1 MIKNIG
7 ALKVKSTAPGRIKGI
22 LWIFI
27 IAAVLFI
34 TTIFSSLLGPV
45 KISPLTVFN
54 IFVSQIPIIG
64 VVFHFSIPET
74 SYVIVV
80 YLREPEIIGAII
92 VGASLGTGGAVVQS
106 VFRNPITEPYI
117 IGISSGA
124 ALGAVSAIVFSL
136 SLFGL
141 FSVQIMAFIF
151 ALIVVLAVY
160 LFSFHGSRTPPTYLL
175 LTGISISLFISSIVG
190 LLIYTNIKL
199 ENAAF
204 FWLLGSLQGISW
216 SELIPVSVVVIAS
229 VAVIWSMS
237 GQLNAFQ
244 LGEAYAHSV
253 GINVERTKA
262 LLMGIV
268 ALSVSAAVSISG
280 LIGFVGLIIPHICR
294 LLFGGSNRIVIP
306 TSALLGALFLLL
318 ADDAARTAINGEV
331 IPVGIVTGMI
341 GIPFFLY
348 LLRRMASGSYEN

>member
-1 MIKNIG
+1 MTGSSSGSLNRM
-7 ALKVKSTAPGRIKGI
+7 ARFRWLKDG
-22 LWIFI
+22 LWITV
-27 IAAVLFI
+27 IAILLVV
-34 TTIFSSLLGPV
+34 TTVFSTLLGPV
-45 KISPLTVFN
+45 RISAWTVFN
-54 IFVSQIPIIG
+54 VFVTQIPFIG
-64 VVFHFSIPET
+64 GFFHLNIPET

-80 YLREPEIIGAII
+80 FLREPEIIGAIV

-124 ALGAVSAIVFSL
+124 ALGAVSAIVFSITI
-136 SLFGL
+136 FGL
-141 FSVQIMAFIF
+141 FSVQAMAFAL
-151 ALIVVLAVY
+151 ALIVVMAVY
-160 LFSFHGSRTPPTYLL
+160 LFSFHGSKTPPTYLL

-190 LLIYTNIKL
+190 LLIYTNVKL

-204 FWLLGSLQGISW
+204 FWLLGSLQGITW
-216 SELIPVSVVVIAS
+216 TELLPVSIVVVITSA
-229 VAVIWSMS
+229 IMWGMS

-244 LGEAYAHSV
+244 LGETYAHSV
-253 GINVERTKA
+253 GVPVEKTKA

-318 ADDAARTAINGEV
+318 ADDVARTAVRGEV

>member
-1 MIKNIG
+1 MMKNIS
-7 ALKVKSTAPGRIKGI
+7 ALKGKSTVSGRIKDI

-27 IAAVLFI
+27 IAVILFI
-34 TTIFSSLLGPV
+34 TTIFSALLGPV

-54 IFVSQIPIIG
+54 IFVSQIPFVG
-64 VVFHFSIPET
+64 GLSHFSIPET

-80 YLREPEIIGAII
+80 YLREPEIIGAIM

-106 VFRNPITEPYI
+106 IFRNPITEPYI

-141 FSVQIMAFIF
+141 FSVQVMAFIF
-151 ALIVVLAVY
+151 ALIVVFAVY

-216 SELIPVSVVVIAS
+216 SELIPVSVAVIAS

-318 ADDAARTAINGEV
+318 ADDVARTAINGEV

>member
-1 MIKNIG
+1 MMKNIS
-7 ALKVKSTAPGRIKGI
+7 ALKGKSTASGRIKDI

-27 IAAVLFI
+27 IAVILFI
-34 TTIFSSLLGPV
+34 TTIFSALLGPV

-54 IFVSQIPIIG
+54 IFVSQIPFVG
-64 VVFHFSIPET
+64 GLSHFNIPET

-80 YLREPEIIGAII
+80 YLREPEIIGAIM

-106 VFRNPITEPYI
+106 IFRNPITEPYI

-141 FSVQIMAFIF
+141 FSVQVMAFIF
-151 ALIVVLAVY
+151 ALIVVFAVY

-216 SELIPVSVVVIAS
+216 SELIPVSVAIIAS

-318 ADDAARTAINGEV
+318 ADDVARTAINGEV

>member
-1 MIKNIG
+1 MMKSIS
-7 ALKVKSTAPGRIKGI
+7 ALKGKSTTSGRINGI